1 MSAGGCFLLSLESP
15 PQEEMYSKGQKKN
28 PCDGKNLWVFY
39 VSRTF
44 TNTFLNTFLR
54 NKGCKDA
61 PPPPPPVTLRLVS
74 LLSTDHA
81 HV

>member
-15 PQEEMYSKGQKKN
+15 PQEEMYSKGQKKKKKN

-44 TNTFLNTFLR
+44 I
-54 NKGCKDA
+54 
-61 PPPPPPVTLRLVS
+61 TLF
-74 LLSTDHA
+74 
-81 HV
+81 